1 MYNWTRAV
9 AGDSASS
16 HDLGKF
22 PPSTNLRRHLRSPVN
37 VKKIKCYLIRGFAT
51 GTHTNC
57 APIAR
62 CAWGRVQVPK
72 RGPERCTSVMS
83 HFTAAQG
90 LDLLGQL
97 MITGSFAVVIINSV
111 IFVEL
116 TRPRSRR
123 LVSPANKA
131 IRIGDSESATESG
144 PPKPADPQSTSN
156 ICQLLPPHFG

>member
-1 MYNWTRAV
+1 MYNWARAV

-37 VKKIKCYLIRGFAT
+37 VKKIKCYLIRGFAM

-97 MITGSFAVVIINSV
+97 MITDSFAVVIINCV

-116 TRPRSRR
+116 TRPGSRSQHAPPTCGTDYQPSKIMKIFLFFQG

-131 IRIGDSESATESG
+131 IRIG
-144 PPKPADPQSTSN
+144 
-156 ICQLLPPHFG
+156 